1 MSNASA
7 AATAP
12 SNLRTLAIDIGG
24 TGLKA
29 LVIGADGKALTDR
42 VRVETPRPATPSALV
57 PAIVKLVEP
66 LGAFDRVSIGFP
78 GVVVEGITLTA
89 PNLHKQWRG
98 FDLAKAIAEQL
109 RRPVRVLNDAGVQG
123 YGVIDS
129 RGVEM
134 VLTLGTGLGCALYL
148 DGRYVPNLELAHH
161 PFRGGK
167 TYEDYVG
174 ARAMHRVGKKK
185 WNRRV
190 AKVIA
195 QIQPIWNPRHIY
207 LGGGNA
213 KHLSIELPP
222 NVTVTPNIAGLM
234 GGIVLWHDAAPVPM
248 TMAMAAAAVA
258 AAEVAAAAVAAVTPA
273 AAAPPGAKAK

>member
-1 MSNASA
+1 MSDVTV

-24 TGLKA
+24 TGIKA
-29 LVIGADGKALTDR
+29 LVLGADGRALTER
-42 VRVETPRPATPSALV
+42 ARIETPRPATPAALV
-57 PAIVKLVEP
+57 PAIGKLVEP
-66 LGAFDRVSIGFP
+66 LGAFDRISVGFP
-78 GVVVEGITLTA
+78 GVVVDGVTLSA

-98 FDLAKAIAEQL
+98 FDLAGAMTEQL
-109 RRPVRVLNDAGVQG
+109 GRPARVLNDAGVQG
-123 YGVIDS
+123 YGVIEG

-148 DGRYVPNLELAHH
+148 DGHYVPNLELAHH

-174 ARAMHRVGKKK
+174 AKALRKVGKKK

-190 AKVIA
+190 ARVIA
-195 QIQPIWNPRHIY
+195 QVLPVWNPRHLY

-213 KHLSIELPP
+213 KHLTIELLDHI
-222 NVTVTPNIAGLM
+222 TITPNIAGLM
-234 GGIVLWHDAAPVPM
+234 GGIVLWHDRA
-248 TMAMAAAAVA
+248 
-258 AAEVAAAAVAAVTPA
+258 PA
-273 AAAPPGAKAK
+273 AARRA

>member
-1 MSNASA
+1 MSDVSA

-29 LVIGADGKALTDR
+29 LVLGADGKALTER
-42 VRVETPRPATPSALV
+42 ARVETPRPATPSALV

-66 LGAFDRVSIGFP
+66 LGAFDRISIGFP
-78 GVVVEGITLTA
+78 GVVVDGVTLTA
-89 PNLHKQWRG
+89 PNLDKEWRG
-98 FDLAKAIAEQL
+98 FDLAGAMTEQL
-109 RRPVRVLNDAGVQG
+109 GRPVRVLNDAGVQG
-123 YGVIDS
+123 YGVVEG

-134 VLTLGTGLGCALYL
+134 VLTLGTGLGCALYH
-148 DGRYVPNLELAHH
+148 DGVYVPNLELAHH

-174 ARAMHRVGKKK
+174 AKALRRVGKKK

-190 AKVIA
+190 AKVVE
-195 QIQPIWNPRHIY
+195 QIQPIWNPRRLY

-213 KHLSIELPP
+213 KHLSIELPANVTITP
-222 NVTVTPNIAGLM
+222 NVAGLM
-234 GGIVLWHDAAPVPM
+234 GGIELWHAAPL
-248 TMAMAAAAVA
+248 AAAAVA
-258 AAEVAAAAVAAVTPA
+258 AGVPAAVA
-273 AAAPPGAKAK
+273 KKK